1 MGRAGFGTGSAA
13 SSSADPLAALQPSA
27 AMSQVPYAESSAW
40 QRSFHSPYF
49 NASHMRLRTVMRAFF
64 NTHVPTAYA
73 EAMEESGEQPPL
85 ELFRKMG
92 EAGIL
97 AARIGPGE
105 HMNLPGVPRLN
116 DIPPDQ
122 FDYFHELIVHEE
134 IARIGTPG
142 ACFVWVCWVRVI
154 ARCLVHPASS
164 LPSLTYGIRN
174 VYFS

>member
-1 MGRAGFGTGSAA
+1 
-13 SSSADPLAALQPSA
+13 
-27 AMSQVPYAESSAW
+27 MSQVPYAESSAW